1 MISAPN
7 LQGTSEHTAWR
18 KGFAKSVMEML
29 RCADRSS
36 RRRL

>member
-18 KGFAKSVMEML
+18 GGFAKSVMEIT
-29 RCADRSS
+29 S
-36 RRRL
+36 